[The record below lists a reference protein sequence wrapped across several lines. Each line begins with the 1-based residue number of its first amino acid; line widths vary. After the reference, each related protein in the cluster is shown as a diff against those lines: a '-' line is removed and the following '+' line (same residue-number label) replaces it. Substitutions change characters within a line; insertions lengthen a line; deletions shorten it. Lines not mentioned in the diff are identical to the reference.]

1 MRHTSQP
8 RQSLRRSAV
17 PFAAALCLLLMGC
30 VPSEPAADGA
40 RGQAVDSTT
49 TASPSPAA
57 GATPSGGPSVSPT
70 PSPSPTPTP
79 EPLELPR
86 GGTDLFPD
94 YRLVGFSGHPTSEG
108 MGRLGIG
115 DIDERVDEMELLGE
129 QYADGRKVMPVL
141 ELITVVVQASPGAD
155 GLYRAAANDDF
166 ISSYLEAAR
175 RHDALLLLNVQPGRS
190 TMTAE
195 VELLE
200 KWLLEPDVG
209 LALDPEWDITG
220 DQLPGV
226 SYGQTS
232 GEEIDQIAT
241 YLDDLVTE
249 HELPQ
254 KALVFHQVAPSVVTN
269 EAAVREYDGVEVI
282 KSVDGIGAPGS
293 KIETYNQLML
303 QLPPTVNPG
312 FKLFFEED
320 AVLGPLMLPP
330 EVLGLDPKPDYV
342 LYE

>member
-8 RQSLRRSAV
+8 PTFLRRAAV
-17 PFAAALCLLLMGC
+17 PFVAALCLLLTGC
-30 VPSEPAADGA
+30 VASEPAADGA
-40 RGQAVDSTT
+40 SGQPVDRT

-57 GATPSGGPSVSPT
+57 GGTPSARPSASPSPT
-70 PSPSPTPTP
+70 PSPTP
-79 EPLELPR
+79 EPRELPR
-86 GGTDLFPD
+86 GGTELFPD

-226 SYGQTS
+226 SYGQTT
-232 GEEIDQIAT
+232 GEEIDQIAN
-241 YLDDLVTE
+241 YLDDLVAE

-303 QLPPTVNPG
+303 GLPPTVNPG

-320 AVLGPLMLPP
+320 TVLGPLMLPQ

>member
-1 MRHTSQP
+1 MHHTNP
-8 RQSLRRSAV
+8 FDHPIRGAGV
-17 PFAAALCLLLMGC
+17 PILLSLCLLLTGC
-30 VPSEPAADGA
+30 AAGGA
-40 RGQAVDSTT
+40 SGGAAENAATPT
-49 TASPSPAA
+49 TATAPAA
-57 GATPSGGPSVSPT
+57 GESPAVDPSVAPSVEPT
-70 PSPSPTPTP
+70 AVVEP

-115 DIDERVDEMELLGE
+115 DIDERVEEMELLGQ
-129 QYADGRKVMPVL
+129 QYADGRSILPVL

-155 GLYRAAANDDF
+155 GLYRAPASDEF
-166 ISSYLEAAR
+166 IESYLAAAR

-195 VELLE
+195 VERLE

-209 LALDPEWDITG
+209 LALDPEWDISG
-220 DQLPGV
+220 EQLPGL

-232 GEEIDQIAT
+232 GEEIDRIAG
-241 YLDDLVTE
+241 YLDDLVAE
-249 HELPQ
+249 HQLPQ

-269 EAAVREYDGVEVI
+269 EGAVGEYDGVEVI
-282 KSVDGIGAPGS
+282 KSVDGIGAPGA

-303 QLPPTVNPG
+303 ELPPTVNPG

-320 AVLGPLMLPP
+320 TVHGPLMLPP
-330 EVLGLDPKPDYV
+330 EVLGLQPKPDYV